1 MKKNIIL
8 ALAWFCLAFAVIAF
22 FTNELRRFNR
32 SGYKDFMRFGII
44 NGKFNSHASVLKEM
58 QFDINEI
65 NSIKASLI
73 NEDIKFIPSS
83 DDKILVKIIGIE
95 ENKELPEIKKE
106 NEVLL
111 ITASKNEKKRFF
123 FGWNYSHRIEIS
135 IPSAELY
142 VAENDG
148 NGRAENTI
156 SAFIDSTSS
165 DIRICDITLK
175 NLHFKSVSGDVIFR
189 NSKIENQFEF
199 NTKSGGV
206 KGEAFIYGFTGSS
219 VSGDFKLRFL
229 SAPKNDSTFSST
241 SGDFSIYLP
250 NDITGFSCDFNS
262 SSGDYKNRFT
272 GSSAEKK
279 IYDVY
284 KTDSPRLFIKTVSG
298 DCRIYTN

>member
-8 ALAWFCLAFAVIAF
+8 AFAWFCLAFAVIAF
-22 FTNELRRFNR
+22 FTNELRRFKR

-65 NSIKASLI
+65 HSIKASLI
-73 NEDIKFIPSS
+73 SEDIKFIPSN
-83 DDKILVKIIGIE
+83 DDKIIVKIIGIE
-95 ENKELPEIKKE
+95 ENKKLPEIKKE
-106 NEVLL
+106 NEALL
-111 ITASKNEKKRFF
+111 ITASKNEKKGFF

-142 VAENDG
+142 IAANAG

-165 DIRICDITLK
+165 DIRIYDITLK

-199 NTKSGGV
+199 NTKSGDI

-298 DCRIYTN
+298 DCRIRS

>member
-32 SGYKDFMRFGII
+32 SGYKDFMRFGIV
-44 NGKFNSHASVLKEM
+44 NGKFNPHTSVLKEM

-73 NEDIKFIPSS
+73 NEDIKFIPSN
-83 DDKILVKIIGIE
+83 DDKIIVKIIGIE
-95 ENKELPEIKKE
+95 ENKKLPEIKKE
-106 NEVLL
+106 NEDIL

-142 VAENDG
+142 VAKNTG
-148 NGRAENTI
+148 NGMAENTI
-156 SAFIDSTSS
+156 SAFIESSSS
-165 DIRICDITLK
+165 DIMIHDIALK
-175 NLHFKSVSGDVIFR
+175 NLHFKSAGGDVIFR

-199 NTKSGGV
+199 NTSSGDV
-206 KGEAFIYGFTGSS
+206 RGEASICGFTGSS

-229 SAPKNDSTFSST
+229 SAPKNDSTFNST

-250 NDITGFSCDFNS
+250 KDITGFSCDFNS
-262 SSGDYKNRFT
+262 SSGDYKNSFT

-298 DCRIYTN
+298 DCRIRS

>member
-8 ALAWFCLAFAVIAF
+8 AFAWFCLAFAVIAF

-32 SGYKDFMRFGII
+32 LGYKDFMRFGIV

-65 NSIKASLI
+65 HSIKASLI
-73 NEDIKFIPSS
+73 SEDIKFIPSN
-83 DDKILVKIIGIE
+83 DDKIIVKIIGIE
-95 ENKELPEIKKE
+95 ENKKLPEIKKE
-106 NEVLL
+106 NEDIL

-123 FGWNYSHRIEIS
+123 FGWNYSNRIEIS

-142 VAENDG
+142 VAKNTG
-148 NGRAENTI
+148 NGMAENTI
-156 SAFIDSTSS
+156 SAFIESSSS
-165 DIRICDITLK
+165 DIRIYNITLK

-199 NTKSGGV
+199 NTSSGDI
-206 KGEAFIYGFTGSS
+206 KGEASICGFTGTSI
-219 VSGDFKLRFL
+219 SGDFKLRFL
-229 SAPKNDSTFSST
+229 SAPKNDSTFNST

-250 NDITGFSCDFNS
+250 KDITGFSCDFNS
-262 SSGDYKNRFT
+262 SSGDYKNHFT

-298 DCRIYTN
+298 DCRIRS

>member
-8 ALAWFCLAFAVIAF
+8 AFAWFCLAFAVIAF

-32 SGYKDFMRFGII
+32 SGYKDFMRFGIV
-44 NGKFNSHASVLKEM
+44 NGKFNPHTSVLKEM

-73 NEDIKFIPSS
+73 NEDIKFIPSN
-83 DDKILVKIIGIE
+83 DNKILVKIIGIE

-106 NEVLL
+106 NEALL
-111 ITASKNEKKRFF
+111 ITASKNEKKGFF

-142 VAENDG
+142 IAANAG

-165 DIRICDITLK
+165 DIRIYDITLK

-199 NTKSGGV
+199 NTKSGDI

-262 SSGDYKNRFT
+262 SSGDYKNHFT

-279 IYDVY
+279 IYDAY
-284 KTDSPRLFIKTVSG
+284 KTDSPRFFIKTVSG
-298 DCRIYTN
+298 DCRIRS

>member
-32 SGYKDFMRFGII
+32 SGYKDCMRFGII

-106 NEVLL
+106 NEALL
-111 ITASKNEKKRFF
+111 ITASKNEKKGFF

-142 VAENDG
+142 IAANAG

-165 DIRICDITLK
+165 DIRIYDITLK

-199 NTKSGGV
+199 NTKSGDI

-250 NDITGFSCDFNS
+250 KDITGFSCDFNS

-298 DCRIYTN
+298 DCRIRS

>member
-1 MKKNIIL
+1 MK
-8 ALAWFCLAFAVIAF
+8 
-22 FTNELRRFNR
+22 
-32 SGYKDFMRFGII
+32 
-44 NGKFNSHASVLKEM
+44 
-58 QFDINEI
+58 
-65 NSIKASLI
+65 
-73 NEDIKFIPSS
+73 
-83 DDKILVKIIGIE
+83 
-95 ENKELPEIKKE
+95 
-106 NEVLL
+106 
-111 ITASKNEKKRFF
+111 KKRFF

-156 SAFIDSTSS
+156 SAFIESSSS
-165 DIRICDITLK
+165 DIRIYDITLK

-199 NTKSGGV
+199 NTKSGDIR
-206 KGEAFIYGFTGSS
+206 GEAFIYGFAGTS

-229 SAPKNDSTFSST
+229 SAPKNDSTFNST

-250 NDITGFSCDFNS
+250 KDITGFSCDFNS
-262 SSGDYKNRFT
+262 SSGDYKNSFT

-298 DCRIYTN
+298 DCRIRS

>member
-1 MKKNIIL
+1 MKK
-8 ALAWFCLAFAVIAF
+8 
-22 FTNELRRFNR
+22 
-32 SGYKDFMRFGII
+32 KD
-44 NGKFNSHASVLKEM
+44 
-58 QFDINEI
+58 
-65 NSIKASLI
+65 
-73 NEDIKFIPSS
+73 
-83 DDKILVKIIGIE
+83 
-95 ENKELPEIKKE
+95 
-106 NEVLL
+106 
-111 ITASKNEKKRFF
+111 FF

-156 SAFIDSTSS
+156 SAFIESTSS
-165 DIRICDITLK
+165 DIRIYDITLK
-175 NLHFKSVSGDVIFR
+175 NLHFKSGSGDVIFR

-199 NTKSGGV
+199 NTKSGDI
-206 KGEAFIYGFTGSS
+206 KGEAFIYGFAGSS

-262 SSGDYKNRFT
+262 SSGDYKNHFT

-298 DCRIYTN
+298 DCRIRN

>member
-32 SGYKDFMRFGII
+32 LGYKDFMRFGIV
-44 NGKFNSHASVLKEM
+44 NGKFNPHTSVLKEM

-73 NEDIKFIPSS
+73 NEDIKFIPSN

-106 NEVLL
+106 NEALL
-111 ITASKNEKKRFF
+111 ITASKNEKKGFF

-142 VAENDG
+142 IAANAG

-199 NTKSGGV
+199 NTKSGDI

-229 SAPKNDSTFSST
+229 SEPKNDSTFNST

-250 NDITGFSCDFNS
+250 KDITGFSCDFNS
-262 SSGDYKNRFT
+262 SSGDYKNSFT
-272 GSSAEKK
+272 GTSAEKK

-298 DCRIYTN
+298 DCRIRS

>member
-32 SGYKDFMRFGII
+32 SGYKDFMRFGIV
-44 NGKFNSHASVLKEM
+44 NGKFNPHTSVLKEM

-106 NEVLL
+106 NEALL

-142 VAENDG
+142 IAENAG

-156 SAFIDSTSS
+156 SAFIESTSS
-165 DIRICDITLK
+165 DIRIYDITLK

-199 NTKSGGV
+199 NTKSGDI

-229 SAPKNDSTFSST
+229 SAPKNDSTFNST

-250 NDITGFSCDFNS
+250 KDITGFSCDFNS
-262 SSGDYKNRFT
+262 SSGDYKNHFT

>member
-1 MKKNIIL
+1 
-8 ALAWFCLAFAVIAF
+8 
-22 FTNELRRFNR
+22 
-32 SGYKDFMRFGII
+32 
-44 NGKFNSHASVLKEM
+44 M

-73 NEDIKFIPSS
+73 SEDIKFIPSN

-123 FGWNYSHRIEIS
+123 FGWSYSHRIEIS

-142 VAENDG
+142 IAENAG
-148 NGRAENTI
+148 NGSAEHTIRAFLE
-156 SAFIDSTSS
+156 STSS
-165 DIRICDITLK
+165 DIRIYDITLK

-199 NTKSGGV
+199 NTKSGDIR
-206 KGEAFIYGFTGSS
+206 GEAFIYGFAGIS

-229 SAPKNDSTFSST
+229 SAPKNDSTFNST

-250 NDITGFSCDFNS
+250 KDITGFSCDFNS
-262 SSGDYKNRFT
+262 SSGDYKNHFT

-298 DCRIYTN
+298 DCRIRS

>member
-1 MKKNIIL
+1 MKKNVIL
-8 ALAWFCLAFAVIAF
+8 AFAWFCLAFAVIAF

-32 SGYKDFMRFGII
+32 SGYKDFMRFGIV
-44 NGKFNSHASVLKEM
+44 NGKFNPHTSVLKEM

-65 NSIKASLI
+65 HSIKASLI
-73 NEDIKFIPSS
+73 SEDIKFIPSN
-83 DDKILVKIIGIE
+83 DDKIIVKIIGIE

-142 VAENDG
+142 VAKNTG
-148 NGRAENTI
+148 NGMAENT
-156 SAFIDSTSS
+156 SAFIESSSS
-165 DIRICDITLK
+165 DIRIYDITLK

-199 NTKSGGV
+199 NTSSGDI
-206 KGEAFIYGFTGSS
+206 KGEASICGFTGTS

-229 SAPKNDSTFSST
+229 SAPKNDSTFNST

-250 NDITGFSCDFNS
+250 KDITGFSCDFNS
-262 SSGDYKNRFT
+262 SSGDYKNHFT

-284 KTDSPRLFIKTVSG
+284 KTDSPRFFIKTVSG
-298 DCRIYTN
+298 DCRIRS

>member
-32 SGYKDFMRFGII
+32 SGYKDFMRFGIV
-44 NGKFNSHASVLKEM
+44 NGKFNPHTSVLKEM

-73 NEDIKFIPSS
+73 NEDIKFIPSN
-83 DDKILVKIIGIE
+83 DDKIIVKIIGIE
-95 ENKELPEIKKE
+95 ENKKLPEIKKE
-106 NEVLL
+106 NEDIL

-142 VAENDG
+142 VAKNTG
-148 NGRAENTI
+148 NGMAENTI
-156 SAFIDSTSS
+156 SAFIESSSS
-165 DIRICDITLK
+165 DIMIHDIALK
-175 NLHFKSVSGDVIFR
+175 NLHFKSAGGDVIFR

-199 NTKSGGV
+199 NTSSGDV
-206 KGEAFIYGFTGSS
+206 RGEASICGFTGSS

-229 SAPKNDSTFSST
+229 SAPKNDSTFNST

-250 NDITGFSCDFNS
+250 KDITGFSCDFNS
-262 SSGDYKNRFT
+262 SSGDYKNHFT

-284 KTDSPRLFIKTVSG
+284 KTDSPRFFIKTVSG
-298 DCRIYTN
+298 DCRIRS

>member
-44 NGKFNSHASVLKEM
+44 NGKFNPHTSVLKEM

-65 NSIKASLI
+65 RSIKASLI
-73 NEDIKFIPSS
+73 SEDIKFIPSN
-83 DDKILVKIIGIE
+83 DDKIIVKIIGIE
-95 ENKELPEIKKE
+95 ENKKLPEIKKE
-106 NEVLL
+106 NEDIL

-123 FGWNYSHRIEIS
+123 FGWNYSNRIEIS

-142 VAENDG
+142 VAKNTG
-148 NGRAENTI
+148 NGMAENT
-156 SAFIDSTSS
+156 SAFIESSSS
-165 DIRICDITLK
+165 DIRIYDITLK

-199 NTKSGGV
+199 NTKSGDI

-229 SAPKNDSTFSST
+229 SAPKNDSTFNST

-250 NDITGFSCDFNS
+250 KDITGFSCDFNS
-262 SSGDYKNRFT
+262 SSGDYKNHFT

-298 DCRIYTN
+298 DCRIRS

>member
-32 SGYKDFMRFGII
+32 SGYKDFMRFGIV
-44 NGKFNSHASVLKEM
+44 NGKFNPHTSVLKEM

-73 NEDIKFIPSS
+73 NEDIKFIPSN

-106 NEVLL
+106 NEALL
-111 ITASKNEKKRFF
+111 ITASKNEKKGFF

-142 VAENDG
+142 IAANAG

-156 SAFIDSTSS
+156 SAFIESSSS
-165 DIRICDITLK
+165 DIRIYDITLK
-175 NLHFKSVSGDVIFR
+175 NLHFKSADGDVIFR

-199 NTKSGGV
+199 NTSSGDV
-206 KGEAFIYGFTGSS
+206 RGEASICGFTGSS

-229 SAPKNDSTFSST
+229 SAPKNDSTFNST

-250 NDITGFSCDFNS
+250 KDITGFSCDFNS
-262 SSGDYKNRFT
+262 SSGDYKNSFT

-298 DCRIYTN
+298 DCRIRS

>member
-32 SGYKDFMRFGII
+32 SGYKDFMRFGIV
-44 NGKFNSHASVLKEM
+44 NGKFNPHTSVLKEM

-73 NEDIKFIPSS
+73 NEDIKFIPSN

-106 NEVLL
+106 NEALL
-111 ITASKNEKKRFF
+111 ITASKNEKKGFF
-123 FGWNYSHRIEIS
+123 FGWNYSHRIEIF

-142 VAENDG
+142 IAANAG

-165 DIRICDITLK
+165 DIRIYDITLK

-199 NTKSGGV
+199 NTKSGDI

-272 GSSAEKK
+272 GSSDEKK

-298 DCRIYTN
+298 DCRIRS

>member
-44 NGKFNSHASVLKEM
+44 NGKFNPHTSVLKEM

-65 NSIKASLI
+65 NSIKALLI
-73 NEDIKFIPSS
+73 NEDIKFIPSN

-111 ITASKNEKKRFF
+111 ITASKNEKRGFF

-142 VAENDG
+142 IAANAG

-165 DIRICDITLK
+165 DIRIYDITLK

-199 NTKSGGV
+199 NTKSGDI

-298 DCRIYTN
+298 DCRIRS